1 MLKRYF
7 GVASFA
13 PLQVPPLL
21 FSQIP
26 RAWAGVLGSAFGSY
40 NTWGLA
46 SCFTRFPPFFWNSYS
61 LAACSCWASINTTSS
76 RKPSLM
82 G

>member
-46 SCFTRFPPFFWNSYS
+46 SCFTQFLPFPGIPTPW
-61 LAACSCWASINTTSS
+61 LHAAVGH
-76 RKPSLM
+76 PSTPPPPGNLP
-82 G
+82 